1 MNNLFSDDVIQNE
14 ADIIWNLRLYVA
26 GRTAKSLNAVSNL
39 QALCEE
45 YLKGRYDIEIIDLFE
60 QPHFAEIDQII
71 AIPTLVRKLPE
82 PIRKV
87 IGDLSN
93 KEKVLLGLEIK
104 PLLKTD

>member
-1 MNNLFSDDVIQNE
+1 MSDVFSDLIQNE
-14 ADIIWNLRLYVA
+14 ANVIWHLRLYVA
-26 GRTAKSLNAVSNL
+26 GYSTKSQNVISNL
-39 QALCEE
+39 KKLCDE
-45 YLKGRYDIEIIDLFE
+45 YLAERYNIEIIDLLE
-60 QPHFAEIDQII
+60 QPQFAEIDQII

-104 PLLKTD
+104 PILKVG

>member
-1 MNNLFSDDVIQNE
+1 MKDLFSDDVIQNE
-14 ADIIWNLRLYVA
+14 ADIIWHLRLYVA
-26 GRTAKSLNAVSNL
+26 GRSAKSLNSVSNL

-45 YLKGRYDIEIIDLFE
+45 YLKGRYNIEIIDLFE